1 MVHVSRRIEAR
12 CDVMVP
18 PELTAIG
25 RAILTTKKRESS
37 LGADR
42 QRAAWMIAAQAG
54 DRAAY
59 EALLRDCVS
68 FIRSIAR
75 RQGVPPDL
83 VDDVVQDTLLT
94 VHGARHTYDPQRS
107 FSGWLGVI
115 AQRRAIDVL
124 RSAGR
129 RARREVHAPPE
140 YENHPD
146 ASPDPERDLEL
157 ADRLG
162 EVKPAIAAL
171 PEKQR
176 EAVQRLLIEDQ
187 SLAEAA
193 ALSGDTKGALKV
205 NLHRALRKLRARLSK
220 ND

>member
-1 MVHVSRRIEAR
+1 
-12 CDVMVP
+12 
-18 PELTAIG
+18 
-25 RAILTTKKRESS
+25 LTTKKRESS

-42 QRAAWMIAAQAG
+42 QRAAWMVAAQAG

-68 FIRSIAR
+68 FIQAVAR

-94 VHGARHTYDPQRS
+94 VHGARHTYDPRRS

-124 RSAGR
+124 RSVGR
-129 RARREVHAPPE
+129 RGRREVHAPPE

-146 ASPDPERDLEL
+146 GSTDPERDLEL
-157 ADRLG
+157 ADRVDSL
-162 EVKPAIAAL
+162 KPAIAAL
-171 PEKQR
+171 PQKQR
-176 EAVQRLLIEDQ
+176 EAVRRLLVEDR
-187 SLAEAA
+187 SLTEAA
-193 ALSGDTKGALKV
+193 ALTGDTKGALKV
-205 NLHRALRKLRARLSK
+205 NLHRALRKLRTLLNQSDPK
-220 ND
+220 E